1 MKEFSKIKTLKE
13 LVEKANTSKTSLTR
27 FSLSSGTIFPSFP
40 IAPSVCVKKTVKTPL
55 KRLNKAKVVGIAKP
69 KRIFGS
75 KAKKTIKISV
85 SISSNSSRFLGSE
98 FKKGLRRSFRLL
110 ARNKTQNKSRAA
122 PKKNSPRAIKR
133 LVKTSNVKLDAKASV
148 INNKM
153 NDSDLDMNEA
163 RRLVKKAIARNK
175 LSS

>member
-13 LVEKANTSKTSLTR
+13 LVEKAKTSKTSLSR
-27 FSLSSGTIFPSFP
+27 FSLFSSSP
-40 IAPSVCVKKTVKTPL
+40 IIPSVCVKKTVKTPL
-55 KRLNKAKVVGIAKP
+55 KRLNKAKVVRIAKP
-69 KRIFGS
+69 KRIFGA

-122 PKKNSPRAIKR
+122 SKKNSQKVIKR
-133 LVKTSNVKLDAKASV
+133 LVKTSNVKLDAKAPF

-153 NDSDLDMNEA
+153 NDYGLDMNEA